1 MSVYRVLT
9 LALAGAAGLPAMII
23 GTPQSA
29 FRHVYALNPTGTVEI
44 QNIYGDVSVM
54 AWDRD
59 EVLIDAVKKSADPRH
74 LADARIVVNSSY
86 DSLSVRTL
94 YAGDG
99 TGDLASVEY
108 RIMVPRNA
116 NLQRVRLT
124 NGGLSLRGLAG
135 VVRATSING
144 GIRAER
150 LEGPVELSTVNGR
163 LDADFER
170 VAGSGAI
177 LLSSVNGPIRLSIPR
192 EASASLAAR
201 NLSGGIDS
209 DVGRPCRTS
218 DGNHLRAIMNRGG
231 VQIQLHNVNGGISIR
246 SSGERHGDQP
256 WS

>member
-1 MSVYRVLT
+1 MFAYRVLM
-9 LALAGAAGLPAMII
+9 LALAGAMGLPAMVI

-44 QNIYGDVSVM
+44 QNVYGDVSIM

-74 LADARIVVNSSY
+74 LADAWIVVNSSY
-86 DSLSVRTL
+86 DSLSVQTL

-116 NLQRVRLT
+116 NLQKVRLT
-124 NGGLSLRGLAG
+124 NGGLSLSGLAG
-135 VVRATSING
+135 AVRAQSING

-150 LEGPVELSTVNGR
+150 LEGQVDLSTVNGR

-170 VAGSGAI
+170 VTGSGTI
-177 LLSSVNGPIRLSIPR
+177 SLSSVNGPIRLSIPR
-192 EASASLAAR
+192 VAAASLAAR

-209 DVGRPCRTS
+209 DVGHPCRTA
-218 DGNHLRAIMNRGG
+218 DGNHLRTVMNRGG
-231 VQIQLHNVNGGISIR
+231 VHIQLRNVNGGISIR
-246 SSGERHGDQP
+246 SSRDGRGEQP